1 MLLLQ
6 FKKVNDRW
14 LIEYFYLKTDY
25 RLGWIEIYVLF
36 RWFFSTPLLS
46 CFSFDPSVLF
56 SSTALFRITPIS
68 VNDILASFPISYW
81 FLPSFKSL
89 KTSLFLSWLVI
100 TENFFNNISNYTKQ
114 NLKTLVTTCYL
125 FCCLVII
132 CFQLLPMYSI
142 WILIISNNSCYVW
155 VRSDGNQHRKLHI
168 IMVMNFLIIQNIR
181 NNNTIESND
190 KISNKPAL
198 SSLIF

>member
-1 MLLLQ
+1 MDRDICSFSVILLHT
-6 FKKVNDRW
+6 
-14 LIEYFYLKTDY
+14 I
-25 RLGWIEIYVLF
+25 IILF
-36 RWFFSTPLLS
+36 FFWSFCTLLFN
-46 CFSFDPSVLF
+46 CLVQNNAYICKWYPGLF
-56 SSTALFRITPIS
+56 SYL
-68 VNDILASFPISYW
+68 VLV
-81 FLPSFKSL
+81 LPSFKSL

-100 TENFFNNISNYTKQ
+100 TENFFYNISNYTKQ

-155 VRSDGNQHRKLHI
+155 VRSNGNQNRKLHI

-181 NNNTIESND
+181 DNNAIESND

>member
-1 MLLLQ
+1 MSWPLFLSRIGFFIFIQ
-6 FKKVNDRW
+6 K
-14 LIEYFYLKTDY
+14 LKNKS
-25 RLGWIEIYVLF
+25 
-36 RWFFSTPLLS
+36 FS
-46 CFSFDPSVLF
+46 
-56 SSTALFRITPIS
+56 
-68 VNDILASFPISYW
+68 
-81 FLPSFKSL
+81 
-89 KTSLFLSWLVI
+89 LSWLVI

-155 VRSDGNQHRKLHI
+155 VRSDGNQNRKLHI
-168 IMVMNFLIIQNIR
+168 IMVMNFLIIQNMQD
-181 NNNTIESND
+181 NNAIESND

-198 SSLIF
+198 SSLIFLLWGVFYQIGRIKWSLPDILDLSRESYLEFQVNRLKISKMAEDKSLCYCPKESDKIMEG

>member
-1 MLLLQ
+1 MFFFGDSSPHHYYLVFLL
-6 FKKVNDRW
+6 
-14 LIEYFYLKTDY
+14 I
-25 RLGWIEIYVLF
+25 
-36 RWFFSTPLLS
+36 LLY
-46 CFSFDPSVLF
+46 

-68 VNDILASFPISYW
+68 ANDILASFPISYW

-100 TENFFNNISNYTKQ
+100 TENFFNNIFNYTKQ

-155 VRSDGNQHRKLHI
+155 VRPNGNQ
-168 IMVMNFLIIQNIR
+168 NR
-181 NNNTIESND
+181 NCTSSWSW
-190 KISNKPAL
+190 ISW
-198 SSLIF
+198 

>member
-1 MLLLQ
+1 MYLFLQ
-6 FKKVNDRW
+6 SFISPFNFCHVIICNFKKVNDRW

-89 KTSLFLSWLVI
+89 KTEI
-100 TENFFNNISNYTKQ
+100 FFNNISNYTKQ

-132 CFQLLPMYSI
+132 FFQLLPMYSI
-142 WILIISNNSCYVW
+142 WILIICNNSCYVW
-155 VRSDGNQHRKLHI
+155 VRSDGNQNRKLHI

-181 NNNTIESND
+181 DNNAI
-190 KISNKPAL
+190 
-198 SSLIF
+198 